1 MCHAS
6 AFPPQAPAFHGL
18 VVGGGG
24 AEGTADLLQKLGGGR
39 VPLLK
44 LLRAGRPPDN
54 FRCPPGEP
62 NFPA

>member
-24 AEGTADLLQKLGGGR
+24 AEGTADLLQKLGGVGS
-39 VPLLK
+39 PYLS
-44 LLRAGRPPDN
+44 
-54 FRCPPGEP
+54 C
-62 NFPA
+62 